1 MDVQPYC
8 RYNREEAW
16 KRARLNRESS
26 TWPWFK
32 NSSCLSLAYTWLERH
47 SKSSPDG
54 GHTSQQ
60 LLQMCHNWV
69 LAHFWGRPQ
78 AFHLFSTAP
87 VRKDRLPA
95 VNQHRAAWRH
105 ECPPFLFCRE
115 TRWRAKQ
122 RQKKQSN
129 KSIFFDLNKYQ
140 REDVFIIIQLF
151 IIKKHS
157 SVAPCWSLTKRGTTA
172 SSLLWCG
179 QEACKK
185 KVFFR

>member
-1 MDVQPYC
+1 MDVQHYC

-16 KRARLNRESS
+16 KLAHLNRESL

-32 NSSCLSLAYTWLERH
+32 NSFCLSLAYTWLERH
-47 SKSSPDG
+47 TKSSPDG

-69 LAHFWGRPQ
+69 LAYFWGRPQ
-78 AFHLFSTAP
+78 ALHLFSTVT
-87 VRKDRLPA
+87 VRKDRLSA
-95 VNQHRAAWRH
+95 VNQHRSAWRD
-105 ECPPFLFCRE
+105 ECSPLSLLQGDEMTCE
-115 TRWRAKQ
+115 AKAEKTK
-122 RQKKQSN
+122 RN
-129 KSIFFDLNKYQ
+129 NSIFFDLNKYQ
-140 REDVFIIIQLF
+140 CEDVFIIIQLF
-151 IIKKHS
+151 IKKHS
-157 SVAPCWSLTKRGTTA
+157 FVAPRWSLTKQVTNA